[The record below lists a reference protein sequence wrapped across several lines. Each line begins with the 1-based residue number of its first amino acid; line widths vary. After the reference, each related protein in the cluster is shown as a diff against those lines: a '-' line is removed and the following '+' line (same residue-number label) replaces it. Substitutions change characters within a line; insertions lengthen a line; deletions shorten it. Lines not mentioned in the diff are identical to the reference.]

1 MAYIPYVADSEIPER
16 DRVPDTDNIIQIH
29 GVHPRVMRHHYD
41 LYLEIMRRRS
51 PLTRRQREMV
61 AVAVSAANKCH
72 Y

>member
-1 MAYIPYVADSEIPER
+1 MAYISYAPEGDIPER

-41 LYLEIMRRRS
+41 LYIEVMRRRS
-51 PLTRRQREMV
+51 PLTRRQREMT
-61 AVAVSAANKCH
+61 AVVVSSVNSCH